1 MQASVL
7 RQACTSETK
16 TLSASLSVTHNKVFI
31 TRMKQALVIS
41 RYLVKRRPDLMR
53 LDCDRS
59 WP

>member
-16 TLSASLSVTHNKVFI
+16 TLSASVTHNKVFI
-31 TRMKQALVIS
+31 TRMKQALVIC

>member
-16 TLSASLSVTHNKVFI
+16 TLSASVTHNKVFI
-31 TRMKQALVIS
+31 TRMKQTLVIS